1 MNIIK
6 GSDSV
11 KLVVGLGN
19 PGKDY
24 MHTRHN
30 IGFDFI
36 DNYLKEKNIIANW
49 SNRFNGLC
57 FQTEINNNK
66 VIFLKPMTFMNLSG
80 ESVYKAMNY
89 YHIDISDLLVI
100 CDDMDLNI
108 GNFKLKFSGSSGGH
122 NGLKNIS
129 ELIHTN
135 DFKRMKI
142 GISRSKSK
150 DSKDYVLGRF
160 SKEERDIIESLFLEL
175 NNVLDDYF
183 YLSFND
189 LMSKYNRKNR

>member
-1 MNIIK
+1 MNIKK
-6 GSDSV
+6 GSDCV

-24 MHTRHN
+24 IHTRHN

-36 DNYLKEKNIIANW
+36 DTYLENKKINPSW
-49 SNRFNGLC
+49 SKKFEGLY
-57 FQTEINNNK
+57 FQTEINDNK

-80 ESVYKAMNY
+80 ESVYKFMNY
-89 YHIDISDLLVI
+89 YNINIEDLFVI

-108 GNFKLKFSGSSGGH
+108 GNFKLKMSGSSGGH

-129 ELIHTN
+129 EHLHSN

-142 GISRSKSK
+142 GISRSESK
-150 DSKDYVLGRF
+150 DSKDYVLGLF
-160 SKEERDIIESLFLEL
+160 SKDDRKKLESLFINLIP
-175 NNVLDDYF
+175 VLDDYF
-183 YLSFND
+183 ILPFGD